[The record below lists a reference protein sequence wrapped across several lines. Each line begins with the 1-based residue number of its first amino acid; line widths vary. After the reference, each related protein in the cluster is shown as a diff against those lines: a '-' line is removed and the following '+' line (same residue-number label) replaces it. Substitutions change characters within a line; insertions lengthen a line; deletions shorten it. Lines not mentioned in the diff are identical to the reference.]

1 MPHRRLERFYR
12 EREDIADAAL
22 GLDDAW
28 RAWIDFKLAPQPQD
42 LDIDA
47 PIENVF
53 MDARGLQ
60 QIFPREGALRR
71 LKKRKQQGI
80 LALAQWDPG
89 RIRVDKFAAA
99 SVKHP
104 TAKPVP
110 AALRIARAGSPAYFL
125 STQDGA
131 DTREQFPEAEGFYDI
146 IVRTEFEADNTVD
159 FVGAMTGRD
168 NDRNIRVRSQFS
180 QQIQPV
186 VLAKPQIK
194 DDQTRMCTFET
205 TIQFSSA
212 RHCGSR
218 HVMLFQISGHHLPE
232 CGVVI
237 NNNNLSWNRRH
248 QMNSL

>member
-104 TAKPVP
+104 TAKPDT

-131 DTREQFPEAEGFYDI
+131 DTREQFPETEGFYD
-146 IVRTEFEADNTVD
+146 
-159 FVGAMTGRD
+159 
-168 NDRNIRVRSQFS
+168 
-180 QQIQPV
+180 
-186 VLAKPQIK
+186 
-194 DDQTRMCTFET
+194 
-205 TIQFSSA
+205 
-212 RHCGSR
+212 
-218 HVMLFQISGHHLPE
+218 
-232 CGVVI
+232 VI
-237 NNNNLSWNRRH
+237 
-248 QMNSL
+248 